1 MPKWTKEQLQAINEE
16 NTNIIV
22 SAGAGSGKTAVLSE
36 RVIRKLKEG
45 VNINEL
51 LILTFTNA
59 AASEMKERIR
69 NKIKEDPSLKDQL
82 DLIDSSYIT
91 TFDSF
96 SLSLLKKYHYLLNV
110 SKDVQIIDSSLIRFQ
125 KEKIIDE
132 IFEKKYKEED
142 VLFEKLIGD
151 FCIKDDKQIKKYILN
166 INDKLDLKINKKEYL
181 EQYISNT
188 FNDKKIN
195 DDINKYEQLLI
206 SKVDEINILLNKLSF
221 LLDTDNYYNFK
232 DSFNTLFE
240 SNCYDEIVT
249 SLDIKIPSL
258 PRGSSDEAKS
268 LKEEINNLLKEIK
281 TLCRYKDYEEIKK
294 QILNTK
300 DYVKVI
306 IDIILELNQKIM
318 NYKFKNDMY
327 EFNDISL
334 LVINLLKDNEEVR
347 LEILNSFNEIMVDE
361 YQDTNDVQEVFI
373 SLIQNNNVYMV
384 GDIKQSIYR
393 FRNANPYIFKNKYD
407 KYSEK
412 TDGIK
417 IDLNK
422 NFRSRSEVLSDINL
436 IFDIIMDNVIG
447 GADYKVSHRMI
458 FGNDLYNEK
467 GLTNQNNNIDI
478 YTYDYDK
485 KGIFSKE
492 EIEAFIIANDIKE
505 KIDNKYKIFDKDKSI
520 IRDASYGD
528 FVILMDRATNF
539 SLYKKI
545 FEYLEIPL
553 NLYTDEKI
561 TEDILLSL
569 IKNLLLL
576 ILKIKDNNLDTE
588 FKYFFISILRSPLF
602 EENDKEIFKY
612 FKNNNYMDSDL
623 YKKCIELNSYIDNTS
638 IKDFI
643 KLVIDKFNFYENII
657 KIGNINSNIIK
668 LDYILNLTDN
678 FSTLGY
684 TIKDFVN
691 YLDEIINKE
700 YDIRFNENKEDN
712 ESVKIMTIHKSKGLE
727 YNICYYSGLYSKFNI
742 SDLNDRFMFDNK
754 YGIIT
759 PVFDEGIDTTIYKEL
774 LKNDYIK
781 EEISEKIRL
790 FYVALTRAKEKM
802 IIVIDNDKETN
813 YSKKQNGV
821 INDYHRIKYRSFK
834 DIVYS
839 VRDLLDDD
847 ITNINLD
854 DINITKD
861 YNLIKNTNYIDFI
874 NKTNEK
880 INIDEININN
890 SKINEE
896 SFSKKENKLIT
907 QDIKNNMELGTNI
920 HYILETL
927 DFKNP
932 NLDIED
938 KYIKDKIIKFL
949 NVDLLKNIND
959 SKIYKEYEFMY
970 EEDNNLYH
978 GIIDLMLVYNDHVDI
993 IDYKL
998 KNIDDENYINQL
1010 NGYKKYIENK
1020 LNKKTNIYL
1029 YSIFNEELLEI

>member
-327 EFNDISL
+327 EF
-334 LVINLLKDNEEVR
+334 
-347 LEILNSFNEIMVDE
+347 M
-361 YQDTNDVQEVFI
+361 
-373 SLIQNNNVYMV
+373 
-384 GDIKQSIYR
+384 IYH
-393 FRNANPYIFKNKYD
+393 F
-407 KYSEK
+407 
-412 TDGIK
+412 
-417 IDLNK
+417 
-422 NFRSRSEVLSDINL
+422 
-436 IFDIIMDNVIG
+436 
-447 GADYKVSHRMI
+447 
-458 FGNDLYNEK
+458 
-467 GLTNQNNNIDI
+467 
-478 YTYDYDK
+478 
-485 KGIFSKE
+485 
-492 EIEAFIIANDIKE
+492 
-505 KIDNKYKIFDKDKSI
+505 
-520 IRDASYGD
+520 
-528 FVILMDRATNF
+528 
-539 SLYKKI
+539 
-545 FEYLEIPL
+545 
-553 NLYTDEKI
+553 
-561 TEDILLSL
+561 
-569 IKNLLLL
+569 
-576 ILKIKDNNLDTE
+576 
-588 FKYFFISILRSPLF
+588 
-602 EENDKEIFKY
+602 
-612 FKNNNYMDSDL
+612 
-623 YKKCIELNSYIDNTS
+623 
-638 IKDFI
+638 
-643 KLVIDKFNFYENII
+643 
-657 KIGNINSNIIK
+657 
-668 LDYILNLTDN
+668 
-678 FSTLGY
+678 
-684 TIKDFVN
+684 
-691 YLDEIINKE
+691 
-700 YDIRFNENKEDN
+700 
-712 ESVKIMTIHKSKGLE
+712 
-727 YNICYYSGLYSKFNI
+727 
-742 SDLNDRFMFDNK
+742 
-754 YGIIT
+754 
-759 PVFDEGIDTTIYKEL
+759 
-774 LKNDYIK
+774 
-781 EEISEKIRL
+781 
-790 FYVALTRAKEKM
+790 
-802 IIVIDNDKETN
+802 
-813 YSKKQNGV
+813 
-821 INDYHRIKYRSFK
+821 
-834 DIVYS
+834 
-839 VRDLLDDD
+839 
-847 ITNINLD
+847 
-854 DINITKD
+854 
-861 YNLIKNTNYIDFI
+861 
-874 NKTNEK
+874 
-880 INIDEININN
+880 
-890 SKINEE
+890 
-896 SFSKKENKLIT
+896 
-907 QDIKNNMELGTNI
+907 
-920 HYILETL
+920 
-927 DFKNP
+927 
-932 NLDIED
+932 
-938 KYIKDKIIKFL
+938 
-949 NVDLLKNIND
+949 
-959 SKIYKEYEFMY
+959 
-970 EEDNNLYH
+970 
-978 GIIDLMLVYNDHVDI
+978 
-993 IDYKL
+993 
-998 KNIDDENYINQL
+998 
-1010 NGYKKYIENK
+1010 
-1020 LNKKTNIYL
+1020 
-1029 YSIFNEELLEI
+1029 

>member
-1 MPKWTKEQLQAINEE
+1 
-16 NTNIIV
+16 
-22 SAGAGSGKTAVLSE
+22 
-36 RVIRKLKEG
+36 
-45 VNINEL
+45 
-51 LILTFTNA
+51 
-59 AASEMKERIR
+59 
-69 NKIKEDPSLKDQL
+69 
-82 DLIDSSYIT
+82 
-91 TFDSF
+91 
-96 SLSLLKKYHYLLNV
+96 
-110 SKDVQIIDSSLIRFQ
+110 
-125 KEKIIDE
+125 
-132 IFEKKYKEED
+132 
-142 VLFEKLIGD
+142 
-151 FCIKDDKQIKKYILN
+151 
-166 INDKLDLKINKKEYL
+166 
-181 EQYISNT
+181 
-188 FNDKKIN
+188 
-195 DDINKYEQLLI
+195 
-206 SKVDEINILLNKLSF
+206 
-221 LLDTDNYYNFK
+221 
-232 DSFNTLFE
+232 
-240 SNCYDEIVT
+240 
-249 SLDIKIPSL
+249 
-258 PRGSSDEAKS
+258 
-268 LKEEINNLLKEIK
+268 
-281 TLCRYKDYEEIKK
+281 
-294 QILNTK
+294 
-300 DYVKVI
+300 
-306 IDIILELNQKIM
+306 
-318 NYKFKNDMY
+318 
-327 EFNDISL
+327 
-334 LVINLLKDNEEVR
+334 
-347 LEILNSFNEIMVDE
+347 
-361 YQDTNDVQEVFI
+361 
-373 SLIQNNNVYMV
+373 
-384 GDIKQSIYR
+384 
-393 FRNANPYIFKNKYD
+393 
-407 KYSEK
+407 
-412 TDGIK
+412 
-417 IDLNK
+417 
-422 NFRSRSEVLSDINL
+422 
-436 IFDIIMDNVIG
+436 
-447 GADYKVSHRMI
+447 
-458 FGNDLYNEK
+458 
-467 GLTNQNNNIDI
+467 
-478 YTYDYDK
+478 
-485 KGIFSKE
+485 
-492 EIEAFIIANDIKE
+492 
-505 KIDNKYKIFDKDKSI
+505 
-520 IRDASYGD
+520 
-528 FVILMDRATNF
+528 
-539 SLYKKI
+539 
-545 FEYLEIPL
+545 
-553 NLYTDEKI
+553 
-561 TEDILLSL
+561 
-569 IKNLLLL
+569 
-576 ILKIKDNNLDTE
+576 
-588 FKYFFISILRSPLF
+588 
-602 EENDKEIFKY
+602 
-612 FKNNNYMDSDL
+612 MDSDL